1 VVTSRKT
8 RRAILPILAVAAL
21 GCDAGFD
28 DAAIVVDLRIL
39 GMRAEPPEVIVPF
52 NPDDPAQLDISA
64 IPDIEV
70 CALVADPGAR
80 RGLRYEMAV
89 CPPPSDGRCAPSP
102 SPVIPLEGG
111 EVEDPERAA
120 GPIVMCSTLPSSGD
134 LFAVLQE
141 SIRADDLAGFGVV
154 SVQVALRVT
163 PEDGSEEVFGGKRVR
178 FAPEQPAGRT
188 GNQNPSLE
196 GVTGIRAATG
206 ERGLDFDL
214 PLGRCGEI
222 EPWPVSPG
230 ERVTLLPREPD
241 GAREAYVVPTFD
253 GGSRSFTE
261 NLRYQWL
268 ATTGD
273 FSRNN
278 TGGEL
283 DVAGNSPPL
292 DTRWLAPDDPDEVG
306 GGLEVRMWI
315 VQRDERGG
323 QAWYESCARVIP

>member
-1 VVTSRKT
+1 
-8 RRAILPILAVAAL
+8 
-21 GCDAGFD
+21 
-28 DAAIVVDLRIL
+28 
-39 GMRAEPPEVIVPF
+39 
-52 NPDDPAQLDISA
+52 
-64 IPDIEV
+64 
-70 CALVADPGAR
+70 
-80 RGLRYEMAV
+80 
-89 CPPPSDGRCAPSP
+89 
-102 SPVIPLEGG
+102 
-111 EVEDPERAA
+111 
-120 GPIVMCSTLPSSGD
+120 
-134 LFAVLQE
+134 
-141 SIRADDLAGFGVV
+141 
-154 SVQVALRVT
+154 
-163 PEDGSEEVFGGKRVR
+163 
-178 FAPEQPAGRT
+178 
-188 GNQNPSLE
+188 
-196 GVTGIRAATG
+196 
-206 ERGLDFDL
+206 
-214 PLGRCGEI
+214 
-222 EPWPVSPG
+222 VSPG

-323 QAWYESCARVIP
+323 QAWYDSCARVLP